1 MGVNDI
7 CNFEKVCTIPFESI
21 RYLRMFMDKIG
32 TNVYMHLMERG
43 VFLNFSSIETSC
55 ALSRIICQNTSETN
69 NSERPQWPSSMALKA
84 LAGCGSK
91 SSLVTKPSLC
101 KGCANHR
108 QYTQRHLLCK
118 NQVHTYDTS
127 ISYYMYFI
135 SGLGCIQHEYNIS
148 KHITYVTPT
157 YTPNTGSRK
166 HHSNTI
172 ISSIKETQPFMRFK
186 V

>member
-1 MGVNDI
+1 MYHTFRI
-7 CNFEKVCTIPFESI
+7 YTIPAYVYGQD
-21 RYLRMFMDKIG
+21 RYQCIYAFDGKGRVLELQFNRNIMSF
-32 TNVYMHLMERG
+32 
-43 VFLNFSSIETSC
+43 
-55 ALSRIICQNTSETN
+55 ALSCIICQNTSETN

-101 KGCANHR
+101 KCCANHR

-135 SGLGCIQHEYNIS
+135 SALGCIQHEYNIS